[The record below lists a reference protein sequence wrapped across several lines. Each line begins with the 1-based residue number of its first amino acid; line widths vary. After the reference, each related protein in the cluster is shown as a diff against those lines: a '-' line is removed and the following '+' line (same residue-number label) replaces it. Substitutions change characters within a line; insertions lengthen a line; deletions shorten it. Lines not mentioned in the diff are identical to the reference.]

1 MMKMKKSIFSMLS
14 VAMVALMMTACGQKR
29 SYETVDGD
37 PMQSRIYTLDN
48 GLKVYLTVNKETPR
62 IQANIPVRVGGKND
76 PAETTGLAHYFE
88 HLMFK
93 GTESFGTQNYAEEKP
108 LLDQIEALF
117 EVYRTKTDEAER
129 AAIYRVIDS
138 LSYEASKLSI
148 PNEYDKL
155 MAAIGADGTNAY
167 TSFDVTCYVED
178 IPSNQLENWAKIQ
191 ADRFKHNVIR
201 GFHTEL
207 ETVYEEKNMSLTR
220 DSRKLNE
227 AVFSAL
233 FKNHPYGTQTV
244 LGTQEHLKNPSITN
258 IKNYYH
264 KWYVPNNM
272 AICLSGDFDFDEAM
286 DIIEK
291 YFGDMEPNKELQM
304 MSFEPEEE
312 ITEPIVREVWGLE
325 SERVALAWRFP
336 GAASDEALMLSVID
350 VIMRNGKAGLID
362 LNLTQQQKMLS
373 AQAYAYAQSDY
384 TTYFMQGAPKAGQSL
399 DEVKELLLAQVEALR
414 EGEWDEE
421 ILTAGIANYKLRV
434 QRMLEDNGSRA
445 ELFVDAF
452 VNGQEWADV
461 VNRIERMGEIT
472 KEDVL
477 AFANEHFKDN
487 NYAVVYKRQGQDPN
501 VKKIAKPAIT
511 PIFMN
516 RDTTS
521 AFLRE
526 VQASVVEPIEPVF
539 VDFEK
544 DMQKGV
550 IGQLPLLYKKNEMN
564 DLFSLDYLFEFG
576 SNEMKELST
585 ARSYFDFLGTS
596 DMTAAE
602 IKQAFYNLACS
613 YRISVGYSQV
623 MISLSGL
630 AENMEEAI
638 ALLEKVLADAQPN
651 QAAYDNLV
659 TDLLKSRANN
669 KANQNSNFSML
680 RQYGL
685 YGAHNP
691 SKYILGEKEL
701 RSMKPETLIEAITQL
716 PTYEHRVLYYG
727 PMAMDEVVATV
738 GNLHKVPATL
748 KSAPKNESF
757 KYQRADENIVYIAPY
772 DANQIYLSSVSNQGE
787 AYDAGMTP
795 IITLYNEYF
804 GGGMNS
810 IVFQEMREARGLAYS
825 SSARMTEP
833 SRVEDPY
840 YYWTYIAT
848 QNDKMIDA
856 LSAFDEIIN
865 DMPVSEQAFSIAKES
880 LIGRLRTSRVTRDGV
895 LDYYLSLEKLGLSED
910 PLAQVYEE
918 VQTMT
923 LDDVVEYQQEHVKDR
938 KYVTCILG
946 READLDMK
954 SLEKWGKI
962 IRLTQEDIFGY

>member
-1 MMKMKKSIFSMLS
+1 MKKILFSIFSVV
-14 VAMVALMMTACGQKR
+14 VAMLMIASCAGKR
-29 SYETVDGD
+29 IYETVDGD

-62 IQANIPVRVGGKND
+62 IQTYIPVRVGGKND

-93 GTESFGTQNYAEEKP
+93 GSESFGTQNYAEEKP

-117 EVYRTKTDEAER
+117 EVYRTKADEAER
-129 AAIYRVIDS
+129 TAIYRQIDS

-167 TSFDVTCYVED
+167 TSFDVTCYIED

-191 ADRFKHNVIR
+191 ADRFKYNVIR

-227 AVFSAL
+227 AMFSAL

-244 LGTQEHLKNPSITN
+244 LGTQDHLKNPSLTN
-258 IKNYYH
+258 IKNYYK

-272 AICLSGDFDFDEAM
+272 AICMSGNFDFDEAM

-291 YFGDMEPNKELQM
+291 YFGDMKPNKELQM

-312 ITEPIVREVWGLE
+312 ITEPVVREVWGLE

-336 GAASDEALMLSVID
+336 GAASDEALMLSVVD
-350 VIMRNGKAGLID
+350 AIMSNGKAGIID
-362 LNLTQQQKMLS
+362 LNLTQQQKLLS
-373 AQAYAYAQSDY
+373 AYSYPYDQADY
-384 TTYFMQGAPKAGQSL
+384 TAYFMQGAPKEGESL
-399 DEVKELLLAQVEALR
+399 EEVKELLLAQVDALR
-414 EGEWDEE
+414 KGEWDESL
-421 ILTAGIANYKLRV
+421 LTAGIANYKLQV
-434 QRMLEDNGSRA
+434 QRMLEDNNSRA
-445 ELFVDAF
+445 DLFVNAF

-461 VNRIERMGEIT
+461 VNRVERMEQIT

-477 AFANEHFKDN
+477 VFANQHLKDN

-526 VQASVVEPIEPVF
+526 VQASVVAPIEPAF

-544 DMQKGV
+544 EMSKGT
-550 IGQLPLLYKKNEMN
+550 IGQLPLLYKKNDMN
-564 DLFSLDYLFEFG
+564 DIFNLQYIFDFG
-576 SNEMKELST
+576 SNEIKALST
-585 ARSYFDFLGTS
+585 ARNYLDYLGTS

-602 IKQAFYNLACS
+602 IKQAFYNLACN

-623 MISLSGL
+623 TISLSGL
-630 AENMEEAI
+630 SENMAKAI
-638 ALLEKVLADAQPN
+638 ELLEKVIADAQPN

-669 KANQNSNFSML
+669 KANQNANFSML

-691 SKYILGEKEL
+691 SKNILSEKEL
-701 RSMKPETLIEAITQL
+701 RSMKPATLIEAIAQL
-716 PTYEHRVLYYG
+716 PTLEHRVLYYG
-727 PMAMDEVVATV
+727 PMAMGEVVATV

-748 KSAPKNESF
+748 KSVPKNENF
-757 KYQRADENIVYIAPY
+757 KFQRADENIVYIAPY
-772 DANQIYLSSVSNQGE
+772 DANQIYMSAVSNQGE
-787 AYDAGMTP
+787 QYDATKTP

-825 SSARMTEP
+825 SSAGMIEP
-833 SRVEDPY
+833 SRVEDPC

-856 LSAFDEIIN
+856 LTAFDEIIN
-865 DMPVSEQAFSIAKES
+865 DMPVSEQAFAIAKES
-880 LIGRLRTSRVTRDGV
+880 LIGRLRTTRVTRDGV
-895 LDYYLSLEKLGLSED
+895 LNYYLTLEKLGLSED
-910 PLAQVYEE
+910 PLSQLFNE
-918 VQTMT
+918 VQAMT
-923 LDDVVEYQQEHVKDR
+923 LDDVVFYQQSNVKDR
-938 KYVTCILG
+938 KYITCILG